1 MPRKKGATHTS
12 CASSCSPLISNVGIF
27 ILCTSSTTDQVFS
40 DPTTVNSD
48 GPFLSRLKS
57 AAVPQASQSRAS
69 PHGKIRRIIPL
80 QPIQR
85 IHNVV
90 RKGHHPAQVLLV
102 ENKNRRFVLRILVRP
117 VSLMP

>member
-1 MPRKKGATHTS
+1 MPRKKGATQTS

-57 AAVPQASQSRAS
+57 VAVPQASQSRAS
-69 PHGKIRRIIPL
+69 SHGKIRRTIPI
-80 QPIQR
+80 QPIQQ
-85 IHNVV
+85 INNVA
-90 RKGHHPAQVLLV
+90 RTRDYLTQVL
-102 ENKNRRFVLRILVRP
+102 
-117 VSLMP
+117 S